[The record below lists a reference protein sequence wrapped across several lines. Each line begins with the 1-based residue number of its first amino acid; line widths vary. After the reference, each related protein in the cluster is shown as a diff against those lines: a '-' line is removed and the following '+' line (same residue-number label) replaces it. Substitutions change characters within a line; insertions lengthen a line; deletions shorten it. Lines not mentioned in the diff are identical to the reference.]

1 MFYLAKTWSLNLMSE
16 GNPKVS
22 IVLPVR
28 NQADHIRSVVEN
40 HIIVL
45 ESKIVPRLEIVLV
58 ENGSTDA
65 SVAVC
70 EDLAREYQGRVQVIS
85 LVSPRTGWG
94 AAVQYGLSKARGE
107 LLCYSSSAR
116 VASEVLASFVERG
129 LQNPD
134 KVVQA
139 VRSGHDNFLRSIAS
153 WVYNLECRLLFGLS
167 TRDVNGNPKVFPRKF
182 QRLLELKEEGF
193 MIDLEFNIVCKEAGY
208 EVLSVPVAHT
218 KRHGGKSMTS
228 LSLGGSLYVEAL
240 RMFRES
246 RLGAASVRG
255 SINES

>member
-1 MFYLAKTWSLNLMSE
+1 MTPGS
-16 GNPKVS
+16 PHIS
-22 IVLPVR
+22 IILPVR
-28 NQADHIRSVVEN
+28 NQADHIRAVVEN
-40 HIIVL
+40 HVIVL
-45 ESKIVPRLEIVLV
+45 ESKNIPRLEILLV

-70 EDLAREYQGRVQVIS
+70 EALAQEYRGRVEVVS

-94 AAVQYGLSKARGE
+94 AAVQFGLSKARGE

-208 EVLSVPVAHT
+208 EVMSVPVAHT